1 MRRRLAS
8 SSSLAP
14 GERGVLAALAAREGE
29 LLELARELIATPSPN
44 PPGDERE
51 VAEVARQAMEE
62 LGYDVR
68 VVALAEHR
76 PNVVGEVGG
85 GGRSLV
91 LNGHLDTKPPG
102 DETQWRKRPY
112 DPVVEDGRLLGLGST
127 DMKGAVAAMI
137 YAGYALAEA
146 GEPPGTLKVVLTAD
160 EEAGSAFGVRFVAG
174 THVAADAALVGEPS
188 GLTGPWEY
196 LAVASRGI
204 SCFRLRVRGTQMHS
218 SLSDR
223 LPSVNASVELARVL
237 TRFADEFVVAD
248 GATMNLGVTLSGGV
262 FYGVCPGEAECGVDV
277 RTVPGMTLERLQA
290 DVAEF
295 LDRLRAERAELEVDP
310 EWVPELAWL
319 PPSEIDTAHPL
330 VAAAE
335 RACATVLRR
344 PVPHGV
350 MPAFTDGTNWSEA
363 GIPSIPALGPGSLP
377 LAHRPNEYVAVPE
390 IVEASRIYALTALGY
405 LAPEAEAS
413 GSSHSRA
420 SNG

>member
-160 EEAGSAFGVRFVAG
+160 EEAGSAFGVR
-174 THVAADAALVGEPS
+174 
-188 GLTGPWEY
+188 
-196 LAVASRGI
+196 
-204 SCFRLRVRGTQMHS
+204 
-218 SLSDR
+218 
-223 LPSVNASVELARVL
+223 
-237 TRFADEFVVAD
+237 
-248 GATMNLGVTLSGGV
+248 
-262 FYGVCPGEAECGVDV
+262 
-277 RTVPGMTLERLQA
+277 
-290 DVAEF
+290 
-295 LDRLRAERAELEVDP
+295 
-310 EWVPELAWL
+310 
-319 PPSEIDTAHPL
+319 
-330 VAAAE
+330 
-335 RACATVLRR
+335 
-344 PVPHGV
+344 
-350 MPAFTDGTNWSEA
+350 
-363 GIPSIPALGPGSLP
+363 
-377 LAHRPNEYVAVPE
+377 
-390 IVEASRIYALTALGY
+390 
-405 LAPEAEAS
+405 
-413 GSSHSRA
+413 
-420 SNG
+420 